1 MPTEESP
8 DFMWI
13 FKAHPRLSRR
23 GMSSIKLVFSLPALI
38 LLTWWGAEYG
48 LALRSA
54 GHARTAADAIA
65 LAAAGR
71 YRDGHAQSRADALAA
86 AAASRSPNGPVV
98 VSIADGPG
106 GGGDVEFGH
115 WDDDAQTFTPDPEGG
130 PAVRVRVRFD
140 PAGPNGSPSQIL
152 RGMFGTAPV
161 TIERSSMA
169 VNVPPRHMTTLL
181 LQNPGAGVLDLGG
194 SFTLR
199 SKGGVS
205 VASADALAIAHIEDA
220 KVRVPVVRSAGTI
233 PPAIKSASDGAVEPL
248 ATIAADPFVG
258 TALPAL
264 SDADPAQD
272 IVFDPSGITHVAP
285 GRHTGLVMAEGT
297 VILDPGLHQFLG
309 GVQVEGSAQLQLD
322 QATVQL
328 LEGATLEIAGN
339 ASMTGTASGTTLNWP
354 GFWLLQSA
362 AAPAGWLV
370 KDNAVMAVDGFVYA
384 PAASVT
390 VQDGGQVSMGT
401 AVLGGVV
408 GRGTAQ
414 IQGTDDIAELRTDPV
429 PGRARL
435 VR

>member
-1 MPTEESP
+1 M
-8 DFMWI
+8 F
-13 FKAHPRLSRR
+13 A
-23 GMSSIKLVFSLPALI
+23 VALPPVL
-38 LLTWWGAEYG
+38 LLTWWAAEYG
-48 LALRSA
+48 LAVRSA

-106 GGGDVEFGH
+106 GGGDVEFGR
-115 WDDDAQTFTPDPEGG
+115 WDDDSSTFTPDPEGG
-130 PAVRVRVRFD
+130 PAVRVQVRFD
-140 PAGPNGSPSQIL
+140 QAGPNGSPSQIL
-152 RGMFGTAPV
+152 RGMFGTSPV
-161 TIERSSMA
+161 TITRSSTA
-169 VNVPPRHMTTLL
+169 VNVPPRHMTSLL
-181 LQNPGAGVLDLGG
+181 LQSPGAGVLDLAG

-205 VASADALAIAHIEDA
+205 VASADALAVAHAEA
-220 KVRVPVVRSAGTI
+220 ARVRVPVVRSAGPI

-248 ATIAADPFVG
+248 ATMVADPFAG
-258 TALPAL
+258 TSLPAL
-264 SDADPAQD
+264 AGTDPAQD
-272 IVFDPSGITHVAP
+272 IELDPSGITHVAP
-285 GRHTGLVMAEGT
+285 GRYTGLAVAEGT

-370 KDNAVMAVDGFVYA
+370 KDNAVMAVDGHVYA
-384 PAASVT
+384 PAAAMT
-390 VQDGGQVSMGT
+390 VQDGGQVSMST

-408 GRGTAQ
+408 GRGTGQ
-414 IQGTDDIAELRTDPV
+414 IQATDDIAELRTDPV